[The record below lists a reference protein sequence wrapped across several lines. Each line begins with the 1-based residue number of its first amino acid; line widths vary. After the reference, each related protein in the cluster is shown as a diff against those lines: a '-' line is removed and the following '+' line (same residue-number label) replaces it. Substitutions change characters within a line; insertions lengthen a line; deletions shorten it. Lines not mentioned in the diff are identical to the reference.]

1 MKQRK
6 IAYFCGMISRARFS
20 NRAVDGKRFKS
31 PVQTTLYIRQVTHRN
46 RKKLQ
51 TRDMVTLGFTYTFAL
66 DSHCP
71 LLDFFL
77 NDILLG

>member
-51 TRDMVTLGFTYTFAL
+51 TRDMLTLGFTYTFC
-66 DSHCP
+66 SRFP
-71 LLDFFL
+71 LSTIRFFPQ
-77 NDILLG
+77 